1 MLNYLMRNTFC
12 LSVRFSRFSFFS
24 STKKSQPSLF
34 FEEDIQEVFVRGSG
48 SGGQSVAKT
57 SNCVQLLHVPTG
69 IRVRCHKTRSR
80 DLNRKE
86 ARRLLQIE
94 LEDRAFGSN
103 SKRAIKE
110 AKRKK
115 NRSRSYAKSK
125 AKHQSKG
132 GESPS
137 LLSSRKHQLA
147 RGRRPSLLQKRF
159 LLKQHD
165 RFRKFI
171 VSLSKRCF
179 GVETNYW
186 RTEHL
191 R

>member
-12 LSVRFSRFSFFS
+12 PSVRLFLRFSF
-24 STKKSQPSLF
+24 STKKSQPLY

-86 ARRLLQIE
+86 ARRLLQLE

-125 AKHQSKG
+125 AKHQIKG
-132 GESPS
+132 GESSS
-137 LLSSRKHQLA
+137 LLSSRKHQLT
-147 RGRRPSLLQKRF
+147 RGRRPSRLQNRL
-159 LLKQHD
+159 LLKKHD

-171 VSLSKRCF
+171 VSVSKRCF
-179 GVETNYW
+179 GVETSYW
-186 RTEHL
+186 RSEHL